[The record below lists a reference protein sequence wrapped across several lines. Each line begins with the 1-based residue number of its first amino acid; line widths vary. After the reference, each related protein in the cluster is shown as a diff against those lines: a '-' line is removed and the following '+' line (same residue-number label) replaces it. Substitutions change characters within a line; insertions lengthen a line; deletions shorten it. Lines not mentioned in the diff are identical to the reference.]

1 MSKYFKIVK
10 DNNPSIRKRCEEVK
24 ERHMG
29 MCLFKEIEIRISEE
43 IMIKE
48 YISNVTLLQRQ
59 QYLVLT
65 KILNTNIK
73 HVKIKEKC

>member
-1 MSKYFKIVK
+1 M
-10 DNNPSIRKRCEEVK
+10 E
-24 ERHMG
+24 